1 MAKKKKTQ
9 LKPVA
14 RGFATQSV
22 PKKVV
27 EIVADPDLDSSSP
40 TVPPSPAP
48 EEASGAAA
56 GAASS
61 GIRPTEGDQSDAT
74 KQAEESALQDLVD
87 KHQDR
92 TEKEVV
98 RTVKVRRTSSQ
109 LYVSIE
115 SHVTKDH
122 RAGASFHGVTP
133 QTDIG
138 GILR

>member
-27 EIVADPDLDSSSP
+27 EIEADPDPSSSSP
-40 TVPPSPAP
+40 TAPPSPAP

-56 GAASS
+56 GAATSDV
-61 GIRPTEGDQSDAT
+61 RPTEGDQFDAT
-74 KQAEESALQDLVD
+74 KQAEERALQDLVD
-87 KHQDR
+87 NYQDR

-98 RTVKVRRTSSQ
+98 RTVKVRSTSSQ
-109 LYVSIE
+109 LYVPIE
-115 SHVTKDH
+115 
-122 RAGASFHGVTP
+122 F
-133 QTDIG
+133 
-138 GILR
+138 LCF

>member
-22 PKKVV
+22 PKKMV

-48 EEASGAAA
+48 EEASGAA
-56 GAASS
+56 SS
-61 GIRPTEGDQSDAT
+61 SIRPTEGYQSDAT

-98 RTVKVRRTSSQ
+98 RTVKVRSTSSQ

-115 SHVTKDH
+115 SHVSKDH